1 MRRYNAELDIVL
13 NMNLYLHF
21 PFCQQ
26 RCFYCDFFTL
36 NNQDH
41 LIGEYCETMAK
52 EIRLYGQKLN
62 HPTIDT
68 IYLGGGTPSVVDLK
82 NLEKVFQ
89 SINESFKIKSDAE
102 ISIETN
108 PDSVDKEKLSGY
120 LKIGINRLSMGVQAW
135 QNDLLK
141 FIGRTYEIET
151 VLKSYKLAREAGFK
165 NISLDLMF
173 ALPNQNKKQWLESLT
188 KVIELKP
195 EHISCYSLEWD
206 NNSIFGNHLR
216 SGKIRASD
224 DDLDR
229 EMYTMACEE
238 LEKANYKQYE
248 ISNFSRNGSFMCQHN
263 SDFWHYEDYLG
274 IGTGSESRIGEKTW
288 QNKKSIKAYSKKIN
302 EGELVVDQ
310 LTILNKEDQIAG
322 FISLALR
329 TNVGLDKES
338 LLKKLDFDLE
348 KERAEEIKKLIEENL
363 IEQDKYSIRLTKK
376 GKDLLNHVLLEL
388 RIF

>member
-1 MRRYNAELDIVL
+1 
-13 NMNLYLHF
+13 MNLYLHF

-36 NNQDH
+36 NNQEH

-52 EIRLYGQKLN
+52 EIKLYGQKLG
-62 HPTIDT
+62 HPVIDT

-82 NLEKVFQ
+82 NLEEVFE
-89 SINESFKIKSDAE
+89 SIKKAFKIKSGAE
-102 ISIETN
+102 ISIESN

-141 FIGRTYEIET
+141 LIGRTYEIET

-173 ALPNQNKKQWLESLT
+173 ALPNQNKKQWLESLK
-188 KVIELKP
+188 KVIELEP

-216 SGKIRASD
+216 SGKIKASD
-224 DDLDR
+224 DELDR
-229 EMYTMACEE
+229 EMYEMTCKEM
-238 LEKANYKQYE
+238 EKANYKQYE
-248 ISNFSRNGSFMCQHN
+248 ISNFSRSGSFKCQHN
-263 SDFWHYEDYLG
+263 LSFWRYNDYLG
-274 IGTGSESRIGEKTW
+274 IGTGSESRIGDKSW
-288 QNKKSIKAYSKKIN
+288 HNKKSIKAYSKKIN
-302 EGELVVDQ
+302 DGELVVDQ
-310 LTILNKEDQIAG
+310 LAILSKEEQIAG
-322 FISLALR
+322 YISLALR
-329 TNVGLDKES
+329 TNAGLDKKD

-348 KERAEEIKKLIEENL
+348 KERGQELEKLAAENL
-363 IEQDKYSIRLTKK
+363 IEKDNCSIKLTKK
-376 GKDLLNHVLLEL
+376 GKDLLNYILLEL
-388 RIF
+388 IIF

>member
-41 LIGEYCETMAK
+41 LIGEYCEAMAK

-62 HPTIDT
+62 HPTINT

-82 NLEKVFQ
+82 NLEKVFR
-89 SINESFKIKSDAE
+89 SINEAFKIKNDAE

-135 QNDLLK
+135 QNDILK
-141 FIGRTYEIET
+141 FIGRTYEVET

-173 ALPNQNKKQWLESLT
+173 ALPNQNKKQWLESLK

-216 SGKIRASD
+216 SGKIKASSD
-224 DDLDR
+224 ELDR
-229 EMYTMACEE
+229 EMYVMACEE
-238 LEKANYKQYE
+238 MEKANYQQYE
-248 ISNFSRNGSFMCQHN
+248 ISNFSRSGSFKCQHN
-263 SDFWHYEDYLG
+263 SDFWRYKDYLG
-274 IGTGSESRIGEKTW
+274 IGTGSESRIGDKSW
-288 QNKKSIKAYSKKIN
+288 HNKKSIKAYSKKIN

-310 LTILNKEDQIAG
+310 LATLSKEDQIAG
-322 FISLALR
+322 YISLALR
-329 TNVGLDKES
+329 TNAGLDQKD
-338 LLKKLDFDLE
+338 LLKKLNFDLE
-348 KERAEEIKKLIEENL
+348 KERARELEKLVAENL
-363 IEQDKYSIRLTKK
+363 IEQDNYSIKLTEK
-376 GKDLLNHVLLEL
+376 GKDLLNHILLQL

>member
-1 MRRYNAELDIVL
+1 
-13 NMNLYLHF
+13 MNLYLHF

-36 NNQDH
+36 NNQEH
-41 LIGEYCETMAK
+41 LISEYCDTMAK
-52 EIRLYGQKLN
+52 EIELYGQKLG

-68 IYLGGGTPSVVDLK
+68 IYLGGGTPSVVDFK
-82 NLEKVFQ
+82 NLKKVFE
-89 SINESFKIKSDAE
+89 SIKKSFQIKSGAE
-102 ISIETN
+102 ISIESN
-108 PDSVDKEKLSGY
+108 PDSIDKEKLNGY
-120 LKIGINRLSMGVQAW
+120 LEIGINRLSMGVQAW

-141 FIGRTYEIET
+141 LIGRTYEIET

-216 SGKIRASD
+216 SGKIKASSD
-224 DDLDR
+224 ELDR
-229 EMYTMACEE
+229 EMYDMACEE
-238 LEKANYKQYE
+238 MEKANYKQYE
-248 ISNFSRNGSFMCQHN
+248 ISNFSRNNSFKCQHN

-274 IGTGSESRIGEKTW
+274 IGTGSESRIGDKSW

-302 EGELVVDQ
+302 DGELVVDQ
-310 LTILNKEDQIAG
+310 LAILSIEEQIAG
-322 FISLALR
+322 YISLALR
-329 TNVGLDKES
+329 TNAGLDS
-338 LLKKLDFDLE
+338 NDLLEKLGFDLE
-348 KERAEEIKKLIEENL
+348 KERAIELEMLVKENL
-363 IEQDKYSIRLTKK
+363 IEQNKCSIKLTKK
-376 GKDLLNHVLLEL
+376 GKDLLNHILLEL